1 MRILCLGEALV
12 DLVCERPVA
21 SLADAEAFVPH
32 FGGAVANVA
41 VTAARR
47 GARVALAGG
56 AGDDPWGEWLRAH
69 LVRENVA
76 VDWFRLV
83 EGVRTPLVF
92 VTVDGAASPSYHVYG
107 EPVPTLVA
115 GLAGQVDAALDSCGA
130 LFFTSNSLVDEEERD
145 LVMEIREKALERG
158 MPIVFDANFRIGRWE
173 SPMKAAGAS
182 RECVRGAFLVKC
194 NQEEA
199 RLLSGERDAAD
210 AAAGLLAGGARH
222 VVVTM
227 GAQGAILRGGK
238 LDYDVPALAVEPV
251 DTTGAGDVLMGVL
264 LAALADTG
272 FYPPAIAATLPDAVV
287 EAGRSTARWGA
298 VG

>member
-12 DLVCERPVA
+12 DLVCEQPVA
-21 SLADAEAFVPH
+21 SLADADAFVPH
-32 FGGAVANVA
+32 FGGSVANVA

-47 GARVALAGG
+47 GAGVALAGG
-56 AGDDPWGEWLRAH
+56 AGDDPWGGWLRAH
-69 LVRENVA
+69 LVRENVG
-76 VDWFRLV
+76 VEWFRLI
-83 EGVRTPLVF
+83 EGVRTPVVF
-92 VTVDGAASPSYHVYG
+92 VTVDGAAQPSYHVYG

-115 GLAGQVDAALDSCGA
+115 ALRGRVDEALDASGA
-130 LFFTSNSLVDEEERD
+130 LFFTSNSLVDEEERA
-145 LVMEIREKALERG
+145 LVMEIREKALDRG
-158 MPIVFDANFRIGRWE
+158 MPVIFDANFRIGRWE

-182 RECVRGAFLVKC
+182 RDCVRGAFLVKC

-199 RLLSGERDAAD
+199 RLLTGEREPDE

-222 VVVTM
+222 VVVTK
-227 GAQGAILRGGK
+227 GAQGAVLRGGR
-238 LDYDVPALAVEPV
+238 LDYDVPALEVDPV
-251 DTTGAGDVLMGVL
+251 DTTGAGDVLTGVL

>member
-12 DLVCERPVA
+12 DLVCEQPVA
-21 SLADAEAFVPH
+21 SLADADAFVPH
-32 FGGAVANVA
+32 FGGSVANVA

-47 GARVALAGG
+47 GASVALAGG
-56 AGDDPWGEWLRAH
+56 AGDDPWGGWLRAH
-69 LVRENVA
+69 LVRENVG
-76 VDWFRLV
+76 VEWFRLI
-83 EGVRTPLVF
+83 EGVRTPVVF
-92 VTVDGAASPSYHVYG
+92 VTVDGAAQPSYHVYG

-115 GLAGQVDAALDSCGA
+115 ALGGRVDEALDASGA
-130 LFFTSNSLVDEEERD
+130 LFFTSNSLVDEEERA
-145 LVMEIREKALERG
+145 LVMEIREKALDRG
-158 MPIVFDANFRIGRWE
+158 MPVIFDANFRIGRWE

-182 RECVRGAFLVKC
+182 RDCVRGAFLVKC

-199 RLLSGERDAAD
+199 RLLTGEREPDE

-222 VVVTM
+222 VVVTK
-227 GAQGAILRGGK
+227 GAQGAVLRGGR
-238 LDYDVPALAVEPV
+238 LDYDVPALEVDPV
-251 DTTGAGDVLMGVL
+251 DTTGAGDVLTGVL

>member
-1 MRILCLGEALV
+1 M
-12 DLVCERPVA
+12 DLVCEQPVA
-21 SLADAEAFVPH
+21 SLADADTFVPH

-47 GARVALAGG
+47 GAGVALAGG
-56 AGDDPWGEWLRAH
+56 AGADPWGEWLQAH
-69 LVRENVA
+69 LVREKVG
-76 VDWFRLV
+76 VEWFRLV
-83 EGVRTPLVF
+83 EGVRTPVVF
-92 VTVDGAASPSYHVYG
+92 VTVDGDAQPSYHVYG
-107 EPVPTLVA
+107 EPVPTLVQA
-115 GLAGQVDAALDSCGA
+115 LGDRVDEALDACGA
-130 LFFTSNSLVDEEERD
+130 LFFTSNSLVDPAERD
-145 LVMEIREKALERG
+145 LTMELREKALEQG
-158 MPIVFDANFRIGRWE
+158 MPVVFDANFRVARWE

-182 RECVRGAFLVKC
+182 RECVRGAFLIKC

-199 RLLSGERDAAD
+199 RLLTGERDAGD

-222 VVVTM
+222 AVVTK
-227 GAQGAILRGGK
+227 GGEGAILRGGR
-238 LDYDVPALAVEPV
+238 LDYDVPALQVDPV

-264 LAALADTG
+264 LAALAETG